1 MPHFYIYFEAK
12 QNSSTLSADQ
22 HVLRLTRKR
31 RIFSIKK
38 KRKEKKKER
47 KKLNLMLCKLLN

>member
-38 KRKEKKKER
+38 KKEKKRKKKER
-47 KKLNLMLCKLLN
+47 N